1 MKQVIKPQACRP
13 SNWPMYMD
21 VEEEIDMFCEHGKL
35 KVQSTTK
42 DRIFKIT
49 TNLEY
54 LPS

>member
-1 MKQVIKPQACRP
+1 MKQATKPQACRS
-13 SNWPMYMD
+13 SNWPLYMEI
-21 VEEEIDMFCEHGKL
+21 EEEIDMFCEHGKL

-54 LPS
+54 FPQ